1 MEAKLFKREDDFYSL
16 KVDGIVMGTSNGML
30 VDHKLSLKN
39 CEVISNGYD
48 LDELAEE
55 WIDVNSHKWSNNNNE
70 FGDNYGSFKSGFQK
84 ALEILG
90 DKKFSE
96 ENIEEAFAFGQLN
109 QLHDLKYFSGSKA
122 YIQSLQQTEFDVEIE
137 MIQDYSNRSCK
148 TCNLFNTNNGGK
160 RSCELKLQSK
170 CASFKNDETLG
181 DFWVSN
187 YDDESDSTIMK
198 PKLDEKG
205 RLILKIK

>member
-16 KVDGIVMGTSNGML
+16 KVDGIVMATSNGML

-39 CEVISNGYD
+39 CESIACGYD
-48 LDELAEE
+48 LYEIIKDEVKAL
-55 WIDVNSHKWSNNNNE
+55 II
-70 FGDNYGSFKSGFQK
+70 GDPLTYSRGIWVGFQK

-96 ENIEEAFAFGQLN
+96 EDMINYAWYVVKTMGEYASHESANSSLAM
-109 QLHDLKYFSGSKA
+109 LKVW
-122 YIQSLQQTEFDVEIE
+122 QSLQQTEFDVEIE

-205 RLILKIK
+205 QLILKIK